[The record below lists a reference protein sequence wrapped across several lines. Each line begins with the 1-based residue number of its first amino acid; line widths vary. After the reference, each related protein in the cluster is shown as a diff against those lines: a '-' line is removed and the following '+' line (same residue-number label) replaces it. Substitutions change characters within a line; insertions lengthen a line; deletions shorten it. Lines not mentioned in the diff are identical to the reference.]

1 MCSVIEHVKIA
12 LNRGRAYV
20 TEMHCR
26 GPKWQL
32 WRCTS
37 VDCGAMQVNFINHF
51 SGCQLCTRQNK
62 EGNYGQCEA
71 EFVKS
76 FEYANGIFTKLLKR
90 MPPRDIA
97 HQMQLAETPYCKV
110 PRHVRIF
117 FRLLFLNRQGNLLPS
132 VTTLHRP
139 VSELI

>member
-1 MCSVIEHVKIA
+1 MTADEILFV
-12 LNRGRAYV
+12 
-20 TEMHCR
+20 
-26 GPKWQL
+26 
-32 WRCTS
+32 
-37 VDCGAMQVNFINHF
+37 MQVNFINHF

-97 HQMQLAETPYCKV
+97 HQMQLADTPYCKV
-110 PRHVRIF
+110 TCHVRIF
-117 FRLLFLNRQGNLLPS
+117 LMLLSWKHQG
-132 VTTLHRP
+132 R
-139 VSELI
+139 

>member
-1 MCSVIEHVKIA
+1 
-12 LNRGRAYV
+12 
-20 TEMHCR
+20 
-26 GPKWQL
+26 
-32 WRCTS
+32 
-37 VDCGAMQVNFINHF
+37 MQVNFINHF

-110 PRHVRIF
+110 TLHAHIF
-117 FRLLFLNRQGNLLPS
+117 LMLLFWSLQGNPCPLCFCS
-132 VTTLHRP
+132 RSCSACF
-139 VSELI
+139 SEL